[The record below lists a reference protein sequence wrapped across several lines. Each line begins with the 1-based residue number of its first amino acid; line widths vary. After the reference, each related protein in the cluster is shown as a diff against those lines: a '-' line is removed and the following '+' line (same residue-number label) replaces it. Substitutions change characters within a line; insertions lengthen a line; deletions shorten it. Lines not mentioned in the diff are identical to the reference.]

1 MIGWYQGVPRGP
13 DLDDG
18 GLFGSFWKLIS
29 THLVFQF
36 LQFAFLQGFA
46 QGISRNFANSGTGLL
61 SSQMALSG
69 TICVPGMVHCP
80 GSGGMVPNLKVLGGN
95 FLLTRVVW
103 KGFLVSKI
111 RDVAGSNYPQ
121 EVDGPERGFLLDPPM
136 KVSTGYDKPSIYK

>member
-69 TICVPGMVHCP
+69 EQF
-80 GSGGMVPNLKVLGGN
+80 S
-95 FLLTRVVW
+95 
-103 KGFLVSKI
+103 
-111 RDVAGSNYPQ
+111 
-121 EVDGPERGFLLDPPM
+121 
-136 KVSTGYDKPSIYK
+136 SIKAQYVFQGWFIVQDQGAWFQI